1 MTPEVESRRN
11 KWSPAVLAKLNELS
25 ELISQEQYGQEGPPV
40 DLTWAEIE
48 DVGHEIG
55 RLAATEVDQTI
66 QRQQADKFDPSHD
79 CPQCG
84 RRCSPGVKHRAL
96 ETRDGPADLSE
107 PTCYCNACERSFFPS
122 TSRSASGR

>member
-25 ELISQEQYGQEGPPV
+25 PLISREKYGQEGPPRN
-40 DLTWAEIE
+40 LTWAEIE

-55 RLAATEVDQTI
+55 RLTATEVDQTI
-66 QRQQADKFDPSHD
+66 QRQQADKFDHAHA

-84 RRCSPGVKHRAL
+84 RRCSPSVKHRTL

-107 PTCYCNACERSFFPS
+107 PACCCSACERSFFPS
-122 TSRSASGR
+122 TGLAAPRR

>member
-1 MTPEVESRRN
+1 MASEVEARRN
-11 KWSPAVLAKLNELS
+11 KWSPAVLAKLNELAQ
-25 ELISQEQYGQEGPPV
+25 LISHEKYGQEGPPV

-55 RLAATEVDQTI
+55 RLTATEVDQTV
-66 QRQQADKFDPSHD
+66 QRQQADKFDHPHD

-84 RRCSPGVKHRAL
+84 RQCSPGVKHRAL

-107 PTCYCNACERSFFPS
+107 PVCYCNACKRSFFPS
-122 TSRSASGR
+122 TGLSTPRR

>member
-1 MTPEVESRRN
+1 MTPEVEARRN
-11 KWSPAVLAKLNELS
+11 RYSPAVLAKLEELAA
-25 ELISQEQYGQEGPPV
+25 LISHEKYGEEGPPK

-55 RLAATEVDQTI
+55 RLTATEVDQKI
-66 QRQQADKFDPSHD
+66 QRQQAEKFDHHHD

-84 RRCSPGVKHRAL
+84 RSCPPHATHRSL
-96 ETRDGPADLSE
+96 ETREGPADLSE

-122 TSRSASGR
+122 THRTASGR

>member
-11 KWSPAVLAKLNELS
+11 RWSPAVLAKLNELS
-25 ELISQEQYGQEGPPV
+25 QLISQEKYGPEGPPR

-55 RLAATEVDQTI
+55 RLTATEVDQTI
-66 QRQQADKFDPSHD
+66 QRQQADKFDHAQD
-79 CPQCG
+79 CPPCG
-84 RRCSPGVKHRAL
+84 RRCSPRVKYRVL

-107 PTCYCNACERSFFPS
+107 PACSCSACERSFFPS
-122 TSRSASGR
+122 TGRAAPRR

>member
-1 MTPEVESRRN
+1 MTSEVEARRN
-11 KWSPAVLAKLNELS
+11 KWSPAVLAKLNELAQ
-25 ELISQEQYGQEGPPV
+25 LISREKYGQAGPPI

-55 RLAATEVDQTI
+55 RLTATEVDQTV
-66 QRQQADKFDPSHD
+66 QRQQADKFDHPHP

-84 RRCSPGVKHRAL
+84 RQCSPSVEHRSL

-122 TSRSASGR
+122 TGLATSGR

>member
-1 MTPEVESRRN
+1 MTPEVETRRN
-11 KWSPAVLAKLNELS
+11 RWSPAVLAKLDELS
-25 ELISQEQYGQEGPPV
+25 QLISQEKYGSEGPPA

-55 RLAATEVDQTI
+55 RLAATEVDQTL
-66 QRQQADKFDPSHD
+66 QRQQAEKFDHPQA

-84 RRCSPGVKHRAL
+84 RPCLAAVQHRAL

-107 PTCYCNACERSFFPS
+107 PSCYCDACQRSFFPS
-122 TSRSASGR
+122 TRPLGSGR